1 MSLYSSSVKR
11 PVTTIL
17 VFVAIVIMGLFSLKK
32 LPIDLMPDIDT
43 NTIMVMTTYSGAS
56 AEDIEQNVTRPLEN
70 TLNSVEH
77 LKHITSNS
85 RENISIVTLEF
96 EYGYDIDVLTNDV
109 RDKLSMV
116 SSMLPDD
123 ANTPIIFKF
132 STDMIPI
139 VLLSAQAHESVPG
152 LYKILDE
159 NVANPLARVDGV
171 GSVSIGGAPKREVHI
186 YVDPLKLEAYHLS
199 IETISQLVGAENRNI
214 PGGTFDI
221 GNETYALRVE
231 GEFEDPGEIANL
243 VVGASNGAA
252 VHLSDVARIDDSLEE
267 RAQETFTNGVRGAM
281 IIIQKQ
287 SGANSV
293 EISNRVHQ
301 ILPQI
306 QKNLP
311 ADIHLD
317 YIVDTSDN
325 IRNTIGSLVETV
337 LYALLFVVIV
347 VFFFLGRWRA
357 TIIIVLTIP
366 ISLIASFIY
375 LYATGNTLNI
385 VSLSALSI
393 SIGMVVDDAIVVLE
407 NVTTHIERGA
417 EPKQAAVHGTNE
429 VAISVIASTLTL
441 IAVFFPLTLV
451 TGMTGVLFRQ
461 LGWMVT
467 IMMIIS
473 TTAALSLTPMLCSQM
488 LRLQRTQSKFFTKF
502 YTPIEKVLDK
512 LDDGYAWLLT
522 HCVRHRWITSA
533 AVLGIFVVSMFL
545 MKFIGSEF
553 FPTMDN
559 SRLGINL
566 ELPIGTRVDVAKD
579 VCSRLY
585 KEWTQKYPEIKV
597 FNYTVGQASSDNT
610 WGSMQNN
617 GSHIISM
624 NIRLVDPSDRD
635 RSITDIA
642 ALMRQDLRQYPELKK
657 ALVNVGGSRG
667 GGMSGQSTL
676 NYEIYGYDFTVTD
689 SLSQQLKRILE
700 KVPGAADINISR
712 SDYQPEYQ
720 VDFDR
725 EKLALYGLNLSTA
738 ATYIRNRINGSTAS
752 YFREDG
758 DEYDIKV
765 MYDPEHRQ
773 SLEDI
778 ENITLYNA
786 MGNGIKLK
794 EVGKVVERFSP
805 PTIERKDRERVITVS
820 TVVQDRPMS
829 EIIADAQPEIDKLD
843 MPPGVTIQLSGS
855 YESQQDSF
863 SDLGLLAVLIIILVY
878 IVMAAQFESFTY
890 PGIIMS
896 SIMFAFSGIVLI
908 LLLTGTN
915 LNIMSMIGAIMLI
928 GIVVKNGI
936 VLIDYITLNRERGM
950 SVRRSVIDGGKSRLR
965 PVLMTSLTT
974 ILGMVPMA
982 VGSGEGAE
990 MWRPMGIAVIGGL
1003 TFSTILT
1010 LLFVPTMYTIFAY
1023 NGMKRTRKKL
1033 RKAHEKKAAKNNEQQ
1048 EIN

>member
-1 MSLYSSSVKR
+1 M
-11 PVTTIL
+11 
-17 VFVAIVIMGLFSLKK
+17 
-32 LPIDLMPDIDT
+32 
-43 NTIMVMTTYSGAS
+43 
-56 AEDIEQNVTRPLEN
+56 
-70 TLNSVEH
+70 
-77 LKHITSNS
+77 
-85 RENISIVTLEF
+85 
-96 EYGYDIDVLTNDV
+96 
-109 RDKLSMV
+109 
-116 SSMLPDD
+116 
-123 ANTPIIFKF
+123 
-132 STDMIPI
+132 
-139 VLLSAQAHESVPG
+139 
-152 LYKILDE
+152 
-159 NVANPLARVDGV
+159 
-171 GSVSIGGAPKREVHI
+171 
-186 YVDPLKLEAYHLS
+186 
-199 IETISQLVGAENRNI
+199 
-214 PGGTFDI
+214 
-221 GNETYALRVE
+221 
-231 GEFEDPGEIANL
+231 
-243 VVGASNGAA
+243 
-252 VHLSDVARIDDSLEE
+252 
-267 RAQETFTNGVRGAM
+267 
-281 IIIQKQ
+281 
-287 SGANSV
+287 
-293 EISNRVHQ
+293 
-301 ILPQI
+301 
-306 QKNLP
+306 
-311 ADIHLD
+311 
-317 YIVDTSDN
+317 
-325 IRNTIGSLVETV
+325 

>member
-17 VFVAIVIMGLFSLKK
+17 VFVAIVILGLFSLKK